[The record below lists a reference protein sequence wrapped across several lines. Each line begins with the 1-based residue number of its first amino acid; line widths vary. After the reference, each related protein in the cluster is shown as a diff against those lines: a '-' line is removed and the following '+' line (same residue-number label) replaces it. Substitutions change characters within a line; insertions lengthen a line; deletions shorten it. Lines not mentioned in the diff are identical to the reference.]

1 MVRVLIP
8 TALRPYTEGSKAQID
23 VRAENVAQALA
34 KLLGEN
40 KKLATHIVDEQGNL
54 RNFVNIFLN
63 NEDIRHLDG
72 QETKVKDGD
81 TIRIVPAI
89 AGGSGIRETN
99 PYIPDIAD
107 RKVTITPREYR
118 RYGRHLIIPE
128 VGMEG
133 QRRLK
138 ASKVLVIGTGGLGS
152 PSSLYL
158 AAAGVGTLG
167 LIDFDVIDET
177 NLHRQ
182 ILYTEKD
189 VGRSKV
195 QTAKER
201 LLQVNPNTIIKT
213 YEEPLNSENALEIF
227 RGYDVIVDGTD
238 NFPTRY
244 LTNDACVILGKPNVY
259 ASIFRF
265 EGQATVFYPQAGGP
279 CYRCLYPKP
288 PPPGLVPSCAEGG
301 VLGLLPGLVGMI
313 QATETVKL
321 ILGKG
326 EPLLGRLMVYDAL
339 SMTFEELKI
348 RKNPKCPVCSSH
360 PEITQLIDYEAF
372 CGIQKEPDIASVL
385 PTQLSQE
392 LVQGKKVLLLDVRE
406 PHEWDIVHIDG
417 SRLIPLNELPER
429 VNELDSAD
437 EIVAYC
443 HTGGRSARAADFL
456 RGLGYKKVRNLEG
469 GIEAWAVEVD
479 PSLPRY

>member
-1 MVRVLIP
+1 MVKVLIP
-8 TALRPYTEGSKAQID
+8 TALKQYTKDSKTQITVKANTVSEALSTLLD
-23 VRAENVAQALA
+23 ENKRLA
-34 KLLGEN
+34 KQ
-40 KKLATHIVDEQGNL
+40 IVDDDGNL

-63 NEDIRHLDG
+63 SEDVRFLSG
-72 QETKVKDGD
+72 QSTPVSDSD

-89 AGGSGIRETN
+89 AGGSQGLKPAIQDLNER
-99 PYIPDIAD
+99 
-107 RKVTITPREYR
+107 RVTIGPREYR

-133 QRRLK
+133 QRKLK
-138 ASKVLVIGTGGLGS
+138 AGRVLIIGTGGLGS

-158 AAAGVGTLG
+158 AAAGVGTIG
-167 LIDFDVIDET
+167 LMDFDVIDET

-182 ILYTEKD
+182 ILYTDRD

-195 QTAKER
+195 QTAKAR
-201 LLQVNPNTIIKT
+201 LQEANPNTVFKIH
-213 YEEPLNSENALEIF
+213 EERLTSGNALEIF
-227 RGYDVIVDGTD
+227 KGYDVIVDGTD

-244 LTNDACVILGKPNVY
+244 LTNDACVMLGKPNVY

-265 EGQATVFYPQAGGP
+265 EGQATVFDAKNGP

-301 VLGLLPGLVGMI
+301 VLGVLPGLVGMI

-321 ILGKG
+321 LLGRG
-326 EPLLGRLMVYDAL
+326 EPLIGRLLVYDAL
-339 SMTFEELKI
+339 SMSFDELKI
-348 RKNPKCPVCSSH
+348 RKNPNCIMCSDH
-360 PEITQLIDYEAF
+360 PQITKLIDYEAF
-372 CGIQKEPDIASVL
+372 CGVESKPTVAAVMPKELND
-385 PTQLSQE
+385 E
-392 LVQGKKVLLLDVRE
+392 LQHHKKVLLLDVRE
-406 PHEWDIVHIDG
+406 PHEFEIVHLPG
-417 SRLIPLNELPER
+417 AKLIPLNELPNR

-443 HTGGRSARAADFL
+443 HTGGRSARATDFL
-456 RGLGYKKVRNLEG
+456 RGIGYKKVRNLEG
-469 GIEAWAVEVD
+469 GVEAWSIEVD

>member
-1 MVRVLIP
+1 MVKVLIP
-8 TALRPYTEGSKAQID
+8 TALRQFTEGSRSQLDINAKTISEAISILLM
-23 VRAENVAQALA
+23 ENQ
-34 KLLGEN
+34 
-40 KKLATHIVDEQGNL
+40 KLASQLVDENGEL
-54 RNFVNIFLN
+54 RNFVNLFLN
-63 NEDIRHLDG
+63 NEDIRELQG
-72 QETKVKDGD
+72 NRTKVSDSD

-89 AGGSGIRETN
+89 AGGLQDSAVEHKIQ
-99 PYIPDIAD
+99 
-107 RKVTITPREYR
+107 ITPREYR

-138 ASKVLVIGTGGLGS
+138 SAKVLVIGTGGLGS

-158 AAAGVGTLG
+158 AAAGVGTIG

-182 ILYTEKD
+182 ILYSEKD
-189 VGRSKV
+189 VGKSKV

-201 LLQVNPNTIIKT
+201 LTEANPNVTIKT
-213 YEEPLNSENALEIF
+213 YEEPLSSQNALQIF
-227 RGYDVIVDGTD
+227 KDYDIIVDGTD

-244 LTNDACVILGKPNVY
+244 LTNDACVISGKPNVY

-265 EGQATVFYPQAGGP
+265 EGQATVFDPKRGGP

-301 VLGLLPGLVGMI
+301 VLGVLPGLVGLI

-321 ILGKG
+321 ILVKG
-326 EPLLGRLMVYDAL
+326 EPLIGRLLLYDAL
-339 SMTFEELKI
+339 GMTFEELKI
-348 RKNPKCPVCSSH
+348 KRNPKCPVCGPN
-360 PEITQLIDYEAF
+360 PEITKLIDYEMF
-372 CGIQKEPDIASVL
+372 CGVQKDQDVASVL
-385 PTQLSQE
+385 PLQLGQE
-392 LVQGKKVLLLDVRE
+392 LKEGKQILLLDVRE
-406 PHEWDIVHIDG
+406 PHEWDIVHIEG
-417 SRLIPLNELPER
+417 AKMIPLNQLPER
-429 VNELDSAD
+429 VNELDSAE

-443 HTGGRSARAADFL
+443 HTGGRSARATDFL

-479 PSLPRY
+479 TSLPRY